1 MIQLPSWVNLGSG
14 NQRAISRARQS
25 YPTCKFC
32 TPGTRSSE
40 QELVDGRLDAFW
52 IFAIMALGP
61 LPLILLV
68 KRSVA
73 RGEVAAH

>member
-1 MIQLPSWVNLGSG
+1 MVQYVLVVTAPMLYTLP
-14 NQRAISRARQS
+14 RRQMPES
-25 YPTCKFC
+25 VGAP
-32 TPGTRSSE
+32 
-40 QELVDGRLDAFW
+40 ELVDGRLDAFW